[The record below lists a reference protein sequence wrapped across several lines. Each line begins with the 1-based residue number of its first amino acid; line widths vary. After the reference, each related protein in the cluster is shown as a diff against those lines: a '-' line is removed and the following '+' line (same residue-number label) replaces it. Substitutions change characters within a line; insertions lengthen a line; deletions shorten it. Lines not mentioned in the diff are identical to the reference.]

1 MHRRFPGDG
10 TADWQAQQAIGV
22 EAALFAYTAASA
34 LAGGVTD
41 EGHLRPGA
49 HADLAV
55 LNVDLATLVRADE
68 ALADV
73 GADLT
78 LVGGREVH
86 RA

>member
-1 MHRRFPGDG
+1 M
-10 TADWQAQQAIGV
+10 
-22 EAALFAYTAASA
+22 
-34 LAGGVTD
+34 D

-49 HADLAV
+49 RADLAV
-55 LNVDLATLVRADE
+55 LNVDLATLLRADD

-78 LVGGREVH
+78 LVDGREVH